1 MVDCSDS
8 TVKVSLIPNQYPRST
23 YVFVLFSRPSYRL
36 AFGLPQPEKVGE
48 TIEFLMVDG
57 LFIEIELLLLRLMDR
72 LTGAALVVLAGLL
85 RSPNSLPPV
94 DVPSFPS
101 SSKTV

>member
-1 MVDCSDS
+1 M
-8 TVKVSLIPNQYPRST
+8 KVSFIPNPYPRST
-23 YVFVLFSRPSYRL
+23 YVFVLCSRPSYRL
-36 AFGLPQPEKVGE
+36 AFGFPQPEKVGE
-48 TIEFLMVDG
+48 TIEFLMADG